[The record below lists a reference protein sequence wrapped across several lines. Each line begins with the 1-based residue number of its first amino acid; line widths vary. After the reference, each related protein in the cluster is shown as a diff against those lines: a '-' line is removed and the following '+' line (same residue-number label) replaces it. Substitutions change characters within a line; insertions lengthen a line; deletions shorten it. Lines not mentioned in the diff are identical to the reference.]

1 MKSVLIFFLMM
12 TMALI
17 AVTAIDKIAQ
27 MDVQARAQAR
37 ATEDLLSDMMKVK
50 EQQQFLLA
58 AFCNETN
65 LRSKKP
71 QELSMD
77 QCMDYARITKEA
89 LSGIPTPTAL
99 ERDTTRRGLGKPDPT
114 PCSGELPC
122 GAKK

>member
-1 MKSVLIFFLMM
+1 MRSVLIFFLMI

-17 AVTAIDKIAQ
+17 VVTAIDKIAQ
-27 MDVQARAQAR
+27 MDAQVR

-50 EQQQFLLA
+50 EQQEFLFA
-58 AFCNETN
+58 VFCNETN

-77 QCMDYARITKEA
+77 QCMEYARVTKEA
-89 LSGIPTPTAL
+89 LSRIPTPTAL

-122 GAKK
+122 GARK

>member
-1 MKSVLIFFLMM
+1 MKNILIFFLMI

-17 AVTAIDKIAQ
+17 VVTAIDTIAQ
-27 MDVQARAQAR
+27 MQVQVR

-77 QCMDYARITKEA
+77 QCMEYARVTKEA
-89 LSGIPTPTAL
+89 LSRIPTPTAL

-122 GAKK
+122 GARK